1 MTTSFVAAEGQRY
14 GGGGPVTVR
23 PLATFLRAYQLDGG
37 YTPGPLL
44 ALMTGAGVIG
54 SLGVFARRRKGA
66 DGTRRPGRT
75 DRPLAAAATIAT
87 LSAVAVVLG
96 ADVFE
101 FSWRYQLPALVTLP
115 LAGVLGYLVIAGRGT
130 AAHPLA
136 RHQRALPTRPSPT
149 APRPPV
155 TICN

>member
-1 MTTSFVAAEGQRY
+1 
-14 GGGGPVTVR
+14 
-23 PLATFLRAYQLDGG
+23 
-37 YTPGPLL
+37 
-44 ALMTGAGVIG
+44 MTGAGVIG
-54 SLGVFARRRKGA
+54 SLAVFARRRKGA

-115 LAGVLGYLVIAGRGT
+115 LAGVLGYLVIAGR
-130 AAHPLA
+130 AAAGWRRIRWRDISAPCPQGHLRPLPA
-136 RHQRALPTRPSPT
+136 AGHYL
-149 APRPPV
+149 
-155 TICN
+155 